1 MSATPNV
8 WDEVFRRQGH
18 VFREPHEDLTA
29 VVEPLR
35 ARGAA
40 TVLDLGCGTGR
51 HLVAL
56 ARAGF
61 AVHGLDD
68 SPEGIALARD
78 WLAAEGL
85 SADIRLG
92 NMLERLPY
100 DDAFFDAVIS
110 VQVIHH
116 GTIAAIRGIVAEM
129 TRVLK
134 VGGLVFVTV
143 PSLRNQATAFEEIEP
158 GTLVPLDGK
167 EAGLPHHYFTPDEL
181 QRLFGDFG
189 YDVGEVHLD
198 RVRHYC
204 LTAIKR

>member
-1 MSATPNV
+1 MSPAPNV
-8 WDEVFRRQGH
+8 WDEVFRQQGH

-40 TVLDLGCGTGR
+40 TVLDLGSGTGR
-51 HLVAL
+51 HLIYL
-56 ARAGF
+56 ARQGF

-85 SADIRLG
+85 SADIQLG

-100 DDAFFDAVIS
+100 DDAVFDAVIS

-143 PSLRNQATAFEEIEP
+143 PSLRNQGTSFEEIEP

-181 QRLFGDFG
+181 RLLFIDFG
-189 YDVGEVHLD
+189 YDVGAIHLD

-204 LTAIKR
+204 LTGVKR

>member
-1 MSATPNV
+1 VSPAPNV

-18 VFREPHEDLTA
+18 VFLQPHEDLPA
-29 VVEPLR
+29 VIEPLR

-40 TVLDLGCGTGR
+40 TVLDLGSGSGR
-51 HLVAL
+51 HLVYL
-56 ARAGF
+56 AQQGL

-68 SPEGIALARD
+68 SPEGIALARA

-85 SADIRLG
+85 SADIKLG
-92 NMLERLPY
+92 DMLAGLPY
-100 DDAFFDAVIS
+100 DDACFDAVIS

-134 VGGLVFVTV
+134 VGGVAFVTV
-143 PSLRNQATAFEEIEP
+143 PSLRNQGTAFQEIEP

-167 EAGLPHHYFTPDEL
+167 EAGLPHHYFMPDEL
-181 QRLFGDFG
+181 RLLFGDF
-189 YDVGEVHLD
+189 DVGDIHLD

-204 LTAIKR
+204 LTGVKR